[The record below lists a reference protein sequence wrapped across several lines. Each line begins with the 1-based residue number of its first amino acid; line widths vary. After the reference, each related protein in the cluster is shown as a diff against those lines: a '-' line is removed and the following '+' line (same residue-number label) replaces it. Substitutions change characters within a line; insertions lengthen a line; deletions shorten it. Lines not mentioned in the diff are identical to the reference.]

1 MQGETPH
8 KNHSPDAS
16 TDAANALGGLT
27 LTLPVVFF
35 LGLITGIVVALKAG
49 MKPIELLFGA
59 NLLVPGLITAIVA
72 TLFYPVGYLLLRFTK
87 ISIGWSMFFGGGLAL
102 VVGCFAVFV
111 VFAYF

>member
-72 TLFYPVGYLLLRFTK
+72 TLFYPLGYLAMRLIK
-87 ISIGWSMFFGGGLAL
+87 IPIGWSMFFGGMVALIVGCVAMFLAL
-102 VVGCFAVFV
+102 VFF
-111 VFAYF
+111 